1 MKAVVGL
8 GGSAGSISALQAFFS
23 RMPEN
28 SGLTFVVVLHL
39 SPEHESSLAALLQNV
54 TPMRVIQVSEA
65 VKVEAN
71 CVYVIPP
78 GKNLLMTD
86 GQLVLNDL
94 RHDNGTRSAVDI
106 FFRTLADTHGP
117 RSAAIVLS
125 GSGGDGAIGIKRIKE
140 NGGLTV
146 AQAPG
151 EAEHDGM
158 PRSAIATGMVDW
170 VLPVAE
176 MPNRLLEYQR
186 IQGRVRLP
194 EENPPVLPGIEESD
208 DENALRETLS
218 FLRMRTGHD
227 FSCYK
232 RGTILRRIGRRM
244 QVNTIE
250 ELPAYLAFLRL
261 HPSEAIALL
270 QDLLISVTNFFR
282 DQEAFQA
289 VQAELPKLF
298 ADKNPDDQVRVW
310 VPGCATGEEAY
321 SIAMVL
327 SEYASKLNASP
338 QIQVFATDLD
348 QGSINVARAG
358 IYPDTITADV
368 SEERLRLF
376 FTKESTGYRVR
387 RGMRET
393 VLFALHDLLKDPP
406 FSRIDLISCRNLL
419 IYLDREAQRRVFE
432 IFHFALLEKGILFLG
447 SSESIEDAGALFKT
461 LDKKYR
467 LYGRRIGN
475 RRSLS
480 EGSAS
485 LGFALASR
493 HNIPVAGIVENNFV
507 SATQPAAALLCDLS
521 HQFSFL
527 G

>member
-1 MKAVVGL
+1 
-8 GGSAGSISALQAFFS
+8 
-23 RMPEN
+23 
-28 SGLTFVVVLHL
+28 
-39 SPEHESSLAALLQNV
+39 
-54 TPMRVIQVSEA
+54 
-65 VKVEAN
+65 
-71 CVYVIPP
+71 
-78 GKNLLMTD
+78 
-86 GQLVLNDL
+86 
-94 RHDNGTRSAVDI
+94 
-106 FFRTLADTHGP
+106 
-117 RSAAIVLS
+117 VLS

-146 AQAPG
+146 VQEPG

-170 VLPVAE
+170 VVPVAE

-186 IQGRVRLP
+186 IQGRIRLP
-194 EENPPVLPGIEESD
+194 EENPPVLTGIEGSA

-244 QVNTIE
+244 QVNSIE

-261 HPSEAIALL
+261 HPSEAMALL

-289 VQAELPKLF
+289 LQSELPKLF
-298 ADKNPDDQVRVW
+298 ADKSSDDQVRVW

-321 SIAMVL
+321 SLAMVL
-327 SEYASKLNASP
+327 SEYASNLNAPP

-348 QGSINVARAG
+348 QGSINAARAG
-358 IYPDTITADV
+358 IYPDTITADI

-376 FTKESTGYRVR
+376 FTRESAGYRIR

-406 FSRIDLISCRNLL
+406 FSRIDLISCRKNRTVPKLTGCDQATIL
-419 IYLDREAQRRVFE
+419 GLSSGNCSKGVTPEAMV
-432 IFHFALLEKGILFLG
+432 
-447 SSESIEDAGALFKT
+447 
-461 LDKKYR
+461 
-467 LYGRRIGN
+467 GRIHLQN
-475 RRSLS
+475 RR
-480 EGSAS
+480 
-485 LGFALASR
+485 
-493 HNIPVAGIVENNFV
+493 PV
-507 SATQPAAALLCDLS
+507 P
-521 HQFSFL
+521 
-527 G
+527 